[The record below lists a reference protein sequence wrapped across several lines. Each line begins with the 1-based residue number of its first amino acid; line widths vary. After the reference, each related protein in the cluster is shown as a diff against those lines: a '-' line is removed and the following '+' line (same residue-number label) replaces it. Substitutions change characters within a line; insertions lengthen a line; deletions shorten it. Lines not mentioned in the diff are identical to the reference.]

1 MGPTAQVF
9 GLFPHWRLDSE
20 SSLATLTRMPA
31 SPLRPH
37 RTPSLPWN
45 PRAWGFLA
53 CLVARVA
60 FGATDWPQFRGPTG
74 DGHSPAKDVPLS
86 WNATRNIAWKV
97 PVPGQGW
104 SSPVLDHDTIFL
116 TAAAEGGG
124 GLRLLALAFEART
137 GKPLWK
143 TEVFAPHEGFSQLH
157 RKNSQ
162 ASPTPLVAGDRV
174 FVHFGHLGTACLSR
188 EGKILWQQNALR
200 YNPVHGNG
208 GSPILVEDKLVFT
221 ADGAE
226 DPALVAL
233 DKDTGKL
240 AWRTDRK
247 AGHPKNFSFATPS
260 LIRVDGQAQIIA
272 PASGIIAAYR
282 PQDGTEI
289 WRVRHEGFSVI
300 PKPVFAHGLVFAGTG
315 YEAPTAIAIE
325 PKGTGDITEASL
337 KWTLRKGAPNTPSFL
352 VVGEELYLLAD
363 NGVLSC
369 VDPRT
374 GKVHYQERACGQ
386 SSASPVFAE
395 GRIYLLDE
403 QGLGVVIA
411 PGKEFKKLAENP
423 LGERT
428 LASYAVT
435 DGALFVRSETSL
447 YRISI
452 GGTTTA
458 STSSA
463 SARP

>member
-1 MGPTAQVF
+1 MPPLTTRLHRSP
-9 GLFPHWRLDSE
+9 GL
-20 SSLATLTRMPA
+20 
-31 SPLRPH
+31 LRK
-37 RTPSLPWN
+37 
-45 PRAWGFLA
+45 PRVWGFLTCLALEAA
-53 CLVARVA
+53 C
-60 FGATDWPQFRGPTG
+60 GAADWPQFRGPTG
-74 DGHSPAKDVPLS
+74 DGHSPARHVPQHWS
-86 WNATRNIAWKV
+86 ATNQVAWKV
-97 PVPGQGW
+97 PVSGQGW
-104 SSPVLDHDTIFL
+104 SSPVLDHDVVYL
-116 TAAAEGGG
+116 TSAAQGAS
-124 GLRLLALAFEART
+124 GLRLLALAFDART
-137 GKPLWK
+137 GKSLWE
-143 TEVFAPHEGFSQLH
+143 TEVFAPQDGFSQLH

-162 ASPTPLVAGDRV
+162 ASPTPVIEGNRV

-188 EGKILWQQNALR
+188 DGKILWQQNDLR

-208 GSPILVEDKLVFT
+208 GSPIVVDDKLVFT

-226 DPALVAL
+226 NPALIAL
-233 DKDTGKL
+233 DKSTGKL
-240 AWRTDRK
+240 AWRTDRQ
-247 AGHPKNFSFATPS
+247 AGHPKNFSFATPT
-260 LIRVDGQAQIIA
+260 LIRVGNQPQIIA

-282 PQDGTEI
+282 PDNGQEI
-289 WRVRHEGFSVI
+289 WRVRHDGFSVI
-300 PKPVFAHGLVFAGTG
+300 PKPVFAHGLLFAGTG

-325 PKGTGDITEASL
+325 PKGTGDITDAGL

-435 DGALFVRSETSL
+435 DGALFIRSEAGL
-447 YRISI
+447 YRI
-452 GGTTTA
+452 GDATT
-458 STSSA
+458 SA
-463 SARP
+463 AAGQP

>member
-1 MGPTAQVF
+1 MPPLTT
-9 GLFPHWRLDSE
+9 RL
-20 SSLATLTRMPA
+20 LR
-31 SPLRPH
+31 SPDFLR
-37 RTPSLPWN
+37 N
-45 PRAWGFLA
+45 PRVWGLLA
-53 CLVARVA
+53 CLVAQVA
-60 FGATDWPQFRGPTG
+60 GAAPDWPQFRGPTG
-74 DGHSPAKDVPLS
+74 DGHSTARQVPQVWS
-86 WNATRNIAWKV
+86 ATNNVAWKV

-104 SSPVLDHDTIFL
+104 SSPVLDRGTIYL
-116 TAAAEGGG
+116 TAAAEGGA
-124 GLRLLALAFEART
+124 GLRLLALAFDART
-137 GKPLWK
+137 GKPLWER
-143 TEVFAPHEGFSQLH
+143 EVFAPHEGFSQLH

-162 ASPTPLVAGDRV
+162 ASPTPLVAGERV
-174 FVHFGHLGTACLSR
+174 FVHFGHLGTACLNR
-188 EGKILWQQNALR
+188 DGKILWQQNELR

-208 GSPILVEDKLVFT
+208 GSPILVDDKLVFT

-233 DKDTGKL
+233 DQATGRR
-240 AWRTDRK
+240 AWRTERK
-247 AGHPKNFSFATPS
+247 AGHSKNFSFATPT
-260 LIRVDGQAQIIA
+260 LIVVDQQPQIIA

-289 WRVRHEGFSVI
+289 WRVRHDGFSVI

-325 PKGTGDITEASL
+325 PKGSGDITEASL

-386 SSASPVFAE
+386 SSASPVYVE

-411 PGKEFKKLAENP
+411 PGKEFRKLAENP

-435 DGALFVRSETSL
+435 DGALFIRSETSL
-447 YRISI
+447 YRI
-452 GGTTTA
+452 GDAVT
-458 STSSA
+458 SA
-463 SARP
+463 SVER